1 MLSWTHL
8 ASDPH
13 SQYDYAILDTG
24 ARLKLSAPI
33 SSWITIE
40 PMKAS
45 IYPSQVTNI
54 AGDGFA
60 IPFSGTRRGLRA
72 TLARI
77 PQ

>member
-1 MLSWTHL
+1 MLIWTYL

-13 SQYDYAILDTG
+13 SQYDYALDTV
-24 ARLKLSAPI
+24 ARLKLSAPT

-40 PMKAS
+40 PKKAT